1 MNNNKTNP
9 TEVMKFFREQ
19 REARQLQAMNYG
31 GVNDPTKKVNPKVGP
46 NGEILAGPDA
56 SINSVGK
63 PAGSQDNEVT
73 SYPRPKPESFGARQ
87 ARLTGRFQ

>member
-1 MNNNKTNP
+1 MKKNETNP

-46 NGEILAGPDA
+46 NGEILAGPGVSTDA
-56 SINSVGK
+56 VGK
-63 PAGSQDNEVT
+63 VAGSQNQQVT
-73 SYPRPKPESFGARQ
+73 NYARPKPESFGARQ
-87 ARLTGRFQ
+87 ARLSGKLR